1 MGRNLHNAVRPEGG
15 VPEFARLRSQRDR
28 RRLTIARARAEKAS
42 PEPAAWLA
50 LCFLFS
56 AVASIVFA
64 ITVTCLAALAADLSA
79 GPDGPEEACR
89 DIKSALHSLADAEHA
104 ESLALDLASNG
115 GNSAAIVEA
124 RLSVLI
130 DRTNDLRA
138 ALRRVRQSPV
148 ARDPMVEQCT
158 RSGFRALVVSER
170 LSTDVET
177 VLFGGADSVAQAP
190 APRPI
195 PSAPV
200 ASPPAQLP

>member
-1 MGRNLHNAVRPEGG
+1 
-15 VPEFARLRSQRDR
+15 
-28 RRLTIARARAEKAS
+28 
-42 PEPAAWLA
+42 
-50 LCFLFS
+50 
-56 AVASIVFA
+56 VFA